1 MPAFNGYIA
10 IKSNDGSEILYEQ
23 VDDFSNIYVT
33 VTSTGATI
41 SSEYVNDTYTYT
53 GDKNFLGL
61 AVTANATSP
70 DYAIG
75 DTAGGGT
82 YYIVESASVRAN
94 VITGDAVPNATGY
107 ELYEVME
114 DPNAGGG
121 ILDIETG
128 DISGTQNKIYT
139 LKATSSTLYFTLT
152 TLGLSAGSHIFAV
165 KATADGYTDSDYS
178 NEVTYVQEQLTK
190 PVLTDLSADGVCKFS
205 FPNDTRAYAY
215 KIFVNGVEMGYPLYW
230 SATLSDGIYTVTMND
245 RAFPSAGTYSITAQA
260 YVTDGSYADSEVSAP
275 LTFTKAASG
284 YTVYISDSFVW
295 ADANPPEDVPTI
307 HFVYSDG
314 TSASVSCNSLAA
326 SYSNVKSFTVSGESM
341 QDITYTENG
350 TSHTVGTGMTLTAD
364 ITITRIEIY
373 CLTGDT
379 LITMADGTERRIDS
393 LAVGDEVLS
402 YNPVTMELEADR
414 ITYSDA
420 GANKTHNYYDIWEF
434 SDGRILKTVHRHRLY
449 NVESQGMVNMDEWQL
464 GEHALTRDGCA
475 ALVKHTHV
483 SETVNHYTI
492 FTGNQNYFANGL
504 LAGNKY
510 TPDMELGCLCK

>member
-1 MPAFNGYIA
+1 MAIGGGYVTIQ
-10 IKSNDGSEILYEQ
+10 SNDGSTTLYEN
-23 VDDFSNIYVT
+23 VDDFSSMSVT

-75 DTAGGGT
+75 DTAGDGT

-94 VITGDAVPNATGY
+94 IITGDAVPNATDY
-107 ELYEVME
+107 ALYEK
-114 DPNAGGG
+114 
-121 ILDIETG
+121 
-128 DISGTQNKIYT
+128 SGTAYT
-139 LKATSSTLYFTLT
+139 LKATANEISFDLT

-190 PVLTDLSADGVCKFS
+190 PVLVDLSTSTECAFS
-205 FPNDTRAYAY
+205 FRNDTRAYAY

-230 SATLSDGIYTVTMND
+230 SATLDEEFYTVTMKD
-245 RAFPSAGTYSITAQA
+245 DAFPSAGTYSITAQA

-275 LTFTKAASG
+275 ITFTKAASG

-341 QDITYTENG
+341 QDITYTEKG

-373 CLTGDT
+373 CLAGDT

-420 GANKTHNYYDIWEF
+420 GANKTYNYYDIWEF

-464 GEHALTRDGCA
+464 GEHALTRDCCA

-510 TPDMELGCLCK
+510 TPDMELCSLCG